1 MQILNSFSG
10 VREAFN
16 PYAVLELSPVLAS
29 GAEPGEVRIR
39 GLETGLY
46 VALDAQVC
54 LITKSFSL
62 LLHLGKLNF
71 MKLKFNGFRDP
82 KAEISAYCKKQEHH
96 YAVHSIGQFWRKIT
110 ERIELMIIPVDPHL
124 GKALC

>member
-1 MQILNSFSG
+1 MSRSGPIRMEFRMQILNSFSG

-54 LITKSFSL
+54 LITKSLFL
-62 LLHLGKLNF
+62 LLHVELHEVEVQCISRSKGRIISILQETRTPF
-71 MKLKFNGFRDP
+71 MVLR
-82 KAEISAYCKKQEHH
+82 
-96 YAVHSIGQFWRKIT
+96 
-110 ERIELMIIPVDPHL
+110 
-124 GKALC
+124 